1 MTSTRSPLRLPI
13 FLSAWLTALLALAL
27 CGVLRADEENHGEP
41 GKRVSLTPAERA
53 EFESLLVLGGYSAA
67 ILLAAIVGGRVSAR
81 GTMTHVRT
89 QVLMSLVAG
98 FILGI
103 AIYHLL
109 PHSLEYIPGPG
120 AVNKAAGWTMAGMIL
135 MVFLLRVFQFHR
147 HDFSAEASDYH
158 GHGHDDGDS
167 VMPRRRLIGIGF
179 GLGVHTVTEGVA
191 LGTSVRLGATPGG
204 EALAGMGVFLA
215 ILLHKPLDAFSI
227 IGMMKAAGYER
238 RALAAANTGF
248 ALLCPLV
255 AVICF
260 LGVGWLDPFGA
271 AATVGCVLAFSAGAF
286 LCIALSD
293 LLPEIHFH
301 SHDRGKLIVAL
312 VAGTGMAYALRLVEA
327 AAHGMEGH

>member
-1 MTSTRSPLRLPI
+1 M
-13 FLSAWLTALLALAL
+13 
-27 CGVLRADEENHGEP
+27 
-41 GKRVSLTPAERA
+41 
-53 EFESLLVLGGYSAA
+53 ESLLVLGGYSAA
-67 ILLAAIVGGRVSAR
+67 IFLAAIVGGRVSAL

-109 PHSLEYIPGPG
+109 PHSLEHIPGPD
-120 AVNKAAGWTMAGMIL
+120 AVNTAVGWTMAGMIL
-135 MVFLLRVFQFHR
+135 MVFLLRVFQFHQ

-158 GHGHDDGDS
+158 HGHGHGHDEGDP

-191 LGTSVRLGATPGG
+191 LGSSVRLGAASAGG
-204 EALAGMGVFLA
+204 EAMAGLGVFLA

-227 IGMMKAAGYER
+227 IGMMKSAGYGR
-238 RALAAANTGF
+238 RALKAANTGF

-255 AVICF
+255 ALICF
-260 LGVGWLDPFGA
+260 LGVGWLDPVGG
-271 AATVGCVLAFSAGAF
+271 AATVGYVLAFAAGAF

-301 SHDRGKLIVAL
+301 SHDRGKLILAL
-312 VAGTGMAYALRLVEA
+312 VVGIGLAYALRLVEA
-327 AAHGMEGH
+327 AAHGAEGH